1 MSEGRST
8 TWPKGM
14 TDYLDFKA
22 DLANP
27 EIAETFDDLSYWS
40 SMFGQLLFRH
50 LRLAPGLAALD
61 VGCGTGFPL
70 LELAD
75 RLGPASTLHGI
86 DSWAHAV
93 ARARLKAR
101 VRGYTNVQVTHGDA
115 ADMPY
120 DDGSF
125 DLIVSN
131 LGVNNFDAPAV
142 VMAEC
147 RRVCKPNGRIALT
160 TNLAG
165 HMSEFYQVYEQTLV
179 DTGNSHLVERLRQH
193 QAHRATLEGLHDLF
207 SAAGFEVTECH
218 TTTITLRYADGRAFL
233 RAYLSRLGF
242 LDGWRSV
249 LRGTDQETAVFE
261 ELEAQLDHLSRET
274 DGGLCLSIPAAY
286 VEGRRRN

>member
-1 MSEGRST
+1 
-8 TWPKGM
+8 M

-40 SMFGQLLFRH
+40 SMFGQLLFQH
-50 LRLAPGLAALD
+50 LRLAPGLTALD
-61 VGCGTGFPL
+61 AGCGTGFPL

-75 RLGPASTLHGI
+75 RLGPTSTIHGI

-101 VRGYTNVQVTHGDA
+101 VRGNANVHVAHGDA
-115 ADMPY
+115 AAMPY
-120 DDGSF
+120 ADDAF

-131 LGVNNFDAPAV
+131 LGLNNFDAPAV

-179 DTGNSHLVERLRQH
+179 DTGNSHLAERLHQH
-193 QAHRATLEGLHDLF
+193 QAHRATLAGLHDLF
-207 SAAGFEVTECH
+207 SGAQFQVTACH
-218 TTTITLRYADGRAFL
+218 TTTFTLRYADGSAFL

-242 LDGWRSV
+242 LEGWRSV
-249 LRGTDQETAVFE
+249 LRGTDQEAAVFE
-261 ELEAQLDHLSRET
+261 ELEARLNRTSRES
-274 DGGLCLSIPAAY
+274 DEGLCLSIPAAY
-286 VEGRRRN
+286 VEGRRP